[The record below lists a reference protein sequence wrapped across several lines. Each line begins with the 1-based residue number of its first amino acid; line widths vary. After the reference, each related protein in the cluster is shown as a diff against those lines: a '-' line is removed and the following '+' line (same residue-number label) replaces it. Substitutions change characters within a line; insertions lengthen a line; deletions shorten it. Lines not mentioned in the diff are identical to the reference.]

1 MKGHQV
7 HSGYILALLAT
18 MIWSGNF
25 IVARDL
31 NGSFSPISISF
42 FRWSIATVAVLPF
55 ALPYLRRDFNAMARQ
70 WRLMLLMSFTGVTV
84 FNTLIYLAAHTT
96 SAFNLS
102 LFAITAPLYVV
113 LLNWL
118 LFKEAITGKQALG
131 FAILLLG
138 LLSLLSKGNPQ
149 KILELE
155 FNKGDVLMAGAA
167 GIFAFYSVML
177 KKKDPAIGNLS
188 FLAATFLLGV
198 FMLVPFFIVEW
209 VGTARP
215 LEFTTSSILQFVYI
229 GIGPS
234 IISYYLWNRSIVDIG
249 STKAATIY
257 NTLPVFSALFAALI
271 LNEAVLA
278 IQVVSSAI
286 IVVGVLLVL
295 LGKGNRR
302 P

>member
-1 MKGHQV
+1 M
-7 HSGYILALLAT
+7 ALMAT

-31 NGSFSPISISF
+31 NGSFSPVSISF

-55 ALPYLRRDFNAMARQ
+55 ALPHLRRDFNAMARQ
-70 WRLMLLMSFTGVTV
+70 WRLMVLMSFTGVTV

-102 LFAITAPLYVV
+102 LFAITAPLYVG

-138 LLSLLSKGNPQ
+138 LFSLLSKGNPQ

>member
-1 MKGHQV
+1 
-7 HSGYILALLAT
+7 
-18 MIWSGNF
+18 
-25 IVARDL
+25 
-31 NGSFSPISISF
+31 
-42 FRWSIATVAVLPF
+42 
-55 ALPYLRRDFNAMARQ
+55 
-70 WRLMLLMSFTGVTV
+70 MSFTGVTV

-138 LLSLLSKGNPQ
+138 LFSLLSKGNPQ

>member
-271 LNEAVLA
+271 LNEAVQA